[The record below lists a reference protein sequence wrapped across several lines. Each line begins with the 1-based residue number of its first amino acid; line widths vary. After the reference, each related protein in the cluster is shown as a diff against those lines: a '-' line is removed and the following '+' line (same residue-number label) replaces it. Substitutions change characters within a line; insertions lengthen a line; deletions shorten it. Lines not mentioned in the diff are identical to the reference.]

1 MSRRVQLIDLTQG
14 DEPIITYIDRPVLGE
29 LTAEQASKKSANKG
43 KRARGRENL
52 RPEYVNRIRPDDDDD
67 DVENRPVR
75 RRRTEMR
82 NAIQGL
88 GTKRQN
94 PWISFVKGFAKQN
107 NMSYRDALR
116 NPATKKAYVKGGKFR
131 FKDLGKAIASP
142 FTIGKVNPFEAGYDL
157 GHDKIAPAIFGKK

>member
-29 LTAEQASKKSANKG
+29 LTAEQASKKRANKG

-82 NAIQGL
+82 DAIQGL

-142 FTIGKVNPFEAGYDL
+142 FTIGKVNPFEAGYNL

>member
-14 DEPIITYIDRPVLGE
+14 DEPIITYIDRPVLGQ
-29 LTAEQASKKSANKG
+29 LTAEQAAKKRANKG

-67 DVENRPVR
+67 VENRPVR

-82 NAIQGL
+82 DAIQGL

-131 FKDLGKAIASP
+131 FKDLGKALASP
-142 FTIGKVNPFEAGYDL
+142 FSIGKVNPFEAGYNL